1 MVASPAEIVEQWIKA
16 FNAGDA
22 DAMVAL
28 YADQA
33 VHTTPKLRASDP
45 ASDGRLVGKPALT
58 EWWRATFERSPDLR
72 YQVVTTVSNDRL
84 AVIEYLRIKPGEA
97 TMRVAE
103 LFEVEAGKIIRSHV
117 FHG

>member
-1 MVASPAEIVEQWIKA
+1 MALGPAEIVDRWIKA

-28 YADQA
+28 YADNA
-33 VHTTPKLRASDP
+33 VHTTPKLRAADP
-45 ASDGRLVGKPALT
+45 ATDGRLAGKPALT
-58 EWWRATFERSPDLR
+58 DWWRATFDRSPDLR
-72 YQVVTTVSNDRL
+72 YEVVTTVSNERI